1 MKTPLK
7 NREKHKDSQLNGES
21 RMQQQS
27 KEEYLVSRRSKTRS
41 FFKVTFKWPF
51 LLPHSILKQLGG
63 GQKLTYLRKS
73 ADGSPQ
79 R

>member
-1 MKTPLK
+1 ML
-7 NREKHKDSQLNGES
+7 
-21 RMQQQS
+21 QQS
-27 KEEYLVSRRSKTRS
+27 TEEHLVSQRSKTLP
-41 FFKVTFKWPF
+41 FFKVALRLPF

-73 ADGSPQ
+73 ADASPK